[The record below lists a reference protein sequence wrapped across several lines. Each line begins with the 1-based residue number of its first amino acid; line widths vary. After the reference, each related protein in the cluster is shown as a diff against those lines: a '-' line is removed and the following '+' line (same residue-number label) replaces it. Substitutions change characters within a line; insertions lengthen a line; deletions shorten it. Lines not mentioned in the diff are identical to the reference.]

1 MMEHAVWTVMRPVNV
16 LGAWTLFTR
25 EVRRFLK
32 VKMQTIVTPALTAML
47 YLIIFRYAMG
57 DRQVPG
63 MDVDYFTF
71 LVPGLAMMAMLQNA
85 FANTSS
91 SIIMGKVMGM
101 HIYLL
106 MAPLSAIE
114 VVIAFLAAAVVRALV
129 VVLVFLA
136 VLFPFVDLHLL
147 HPGLILFYGVCGSI
161 IMGGLGLIAGIWAKD
176 FDHIAMVTNFVIL
189 PLTFLSGVFY
199 SVKQL
204 PDLWQQINH
213 ANPFFYLID
222 GFRYGFLGTGDTD
235 PYASIF
241 IVMATVLLTIFACW
255 QLWRTGW
262 HMKE

>member
-1 MMEHAVWTVMRPVNV
+1 MRPVNL
-16 LGAWTLFTR
+16 LGARTLFVR

-32 VKMQTIVTPALTAML
+32 VKMQTVVTPALTAML

-57 DRQVPG
+57 DRHVPG

-91 SIIMGKVMGM
+91 SMIMGKVMGM

-114 VVIAFLAAAVVRALV
+114 VVAAFLAAAVVRALV
-129 VVLVFLA
+129 VAIVFLA
-136 VLFPFVDLHLL
+136 VLFPFVDLQLPHI
-147 HPGLILFYGVCGSI
+147 GLILFYGICGSI
-161 IMGGLGLIAGIWAKD
+161 IMGGLGLIAGIWSKD
-176 FDHIAMVTNFVIL
+176 FDHVAMVTNFIIL

-199 SVKQL
+199 SVHQL
-204 PDLWQQINH
+204 PDLWQRINH

-222 GFRYGFLGTGDTD
+222 GFRFGFLGRGDSD
-235 PYASIF
+235 PYAAMVVVAITTL
-241 IVMATVLLTIFACW
+241 VTMMACW
-255 QLWRTGW
+255 HLWRIGW
-262 HMKE
+262 RMKE

>member
-1 MMEHAVWTVMRPVNV
+1 MQPINP
-16 LGAWTLFTR
+16 LGMWTLFLR
-25 EVRRFLK
+25 EIRRFLK

-63 MDVDYFTF
+63 MEVDYFTF

-91 SIIMGKVMGM
+91 SMIMGKVMGM

-114 VVIAFLAAAVVRALV
+114 VVAAFLAAAVVRAV
-129 VVLVFLA
+129 VVAVAFLGI
-136 VLFPFVDLHLL
+136 LMPFVDLSLL
-147 HPGLILFYGVCGSI
+147 HPGIILLYGICGSI
-161 IMGGLGLIAGIWAKD
+161 IMGGLGLIGGMWAKD
-176 FDHIAMVTNFVIL
+176 FDNVAMVTNFIIL

-204 PDLWQQINH
+204 PAIWQQLNH

-235 PYASIF
+235 PYASIVVVMGTVVVT
-241 IVMATVLLTIFACW
+241 IVTCW
-255 QLWRTGW
+255 ALWRSGW
-262 HMKE
+262 RMKD

>member
-1 MMEHAVWTVMRPVNV
+1 MQPLNL
-16 LGAWTLFTR
+16 LGAWTLFLR

-57 DRQVPG
+57 ERQVPG
-63 MDVDYFTF
+63 IGIDYFTF

-91 SIIMGKVMGM
+91 SMIMGKVMGM

-106 MAPLSAIE
+106 MAPLSALE
-114 VVIAFLAAAVVRALV
+114 VVAAFLAAAVVRALV
-129 VVLVFLA
+129 VAVAFLG
-136 VLFPFVDLHLL
+136 VLFPFVDLQLL
-147 HPGLILFYGVCGSI
+147 HPGMMLFYGISGSL
-161 IMGGLGLIAGIWAKD
+161 IMGGLGLITGMWARD
-176 FDHIAMVTNFVIL
+176 FDHVAMITNFVIL

-199 SVKQL
+199 SVRQL
-204 PDLWQQINH
+204 PELWQQINQ

-222 GFRYGFLGTGDTD
+222 GFRYGFLGSGDSD

-241 IVMATVLLTIFACW
+241 VVAATVLLTVAVCW
-255 QLWRTGW
+255 QLWRSGW
-262 HMKE
+262 RMKE

>member
-1 MMEHAVWTVMRPVNV
+1 MRPINA

-63 MDVDYFTF
+63 MAVDYFTF

-91 SIIMGKVMGM
+91 SMIMGKVMGM

-114 VVIAFLAAAVVRALV
+114 VVAAFLAAAVVRALV

-136 VLFPFVDLHLL
+136 VLFPFVDIHLL
-147 HPGLILFYGVCGSI
+147 HPGLILFYGICGSI

-176 FDHIAMVTNFVIL
+176 FDNIAMVTNFVIL

-204 PDLWQQINH
+204 PELWQQINH

-235 PYASIF
+235 PYASMLVVI
-241 IVMATVLLTIFACW
+241 ATVLLTIITCW
-255 QLWRTGW
+255 QLWRIGW
-262 HMKE
+262 RMKD

>member
-1 MMEHAVWTVMRPVNV
+1 MQPINA

-91 SIIMGKVMGM
+91 SMIMGKVMGM

-114 VVIAFLAAAVVRALV
+114 VVAAFLAAAVVRALV

-136 VLFPFVDLHLL
+136 VLFPFVDIHLL
-147 HPGLILFYGVCGSI
+147 HPGLILFYGICGSI

-176 FDHIAMVTNFVIL
+176 FDNIAMVTNFVIL

-235 PYASIF
+235 PYASMLVVF
-241 IVMATVLLTIFACW
+241 ATVLLTIITCW
-255 QLWRTGW
+255 QLWRIGW
-262 HMKE
+262 RMKE